1 MNDFGRKN
9 CIVCGF
15 FFIILATVGF
25 GTLANVKD
33 DQFFAGIAFFLR
45 AFQGIGDAS
54 LSIAGYSTITLLF
67 PENKMAYLG
76 FCSTARGLGCMLGPV
91 VGQMIYS
98 GTKYNFGLTFY
109 IFAGILIPFMLLA
122 LFLLPQSLNKKARDL
137 EKNPN

>member
-1 MNDFGRKN
+1 M
-9 CIVCGF
+9 
-15 FFIILATVGF
+15 GF

-33 DQFFAGIAFFLR
+33 DKTFASIAFVLR

-67 PENKMAYLG
+67 PLKKMVYLG

-98 GTKYNFGLTFY
+98 GTDYNFGLTFY
-109 IFAGILIPFMLLA
+109 IFAGILTPFMLIA
-122 LFLLPQSLNKKARDL
+122 LFLLPNSLNRKAN
-137 EKNPN
+137 E